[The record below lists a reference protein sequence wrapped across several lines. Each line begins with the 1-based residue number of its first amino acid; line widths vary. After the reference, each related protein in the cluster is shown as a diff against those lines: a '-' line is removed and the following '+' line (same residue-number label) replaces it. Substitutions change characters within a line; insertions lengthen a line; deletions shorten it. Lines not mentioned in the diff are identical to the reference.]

1 MIIDIGKIRNK
12 GYRSAI
18 DLCKNCCSPIL
29 HMPPSMYYPFN
40 QIYSVTCFYKD
51 SVAVAFSSNFKKN
64 LMIIPI
70 EMFLPHKVTVTT
82 KTIQSYNNPK
92 KINSK
97 KFGIEIKYK

>member
-1 MIIDIGKIRNK
+1 MLF
-12 GYRSAI
+12 RS
-18 DLCKNCCSPIL
+18 
-29 HMPPSMYYPFN
+29 PPPHYSSMSSL
-40 QIYSVTCFYKD
+40 YSVMCFYKD

-70 EMFLPHKVTVTT
+70 EMFLPHKVTGTT